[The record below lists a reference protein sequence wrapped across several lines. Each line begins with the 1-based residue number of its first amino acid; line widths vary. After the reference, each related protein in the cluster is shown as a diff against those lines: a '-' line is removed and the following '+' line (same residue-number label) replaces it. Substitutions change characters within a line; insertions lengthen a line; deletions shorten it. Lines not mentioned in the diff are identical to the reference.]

1 MFAAPPSPEV
11 FTAVKT
17 TDVQNKR
24 MYRETQDHNSKQ
36 GEYMRSSDYY
46 WFENLDGRTDDYRY
60 PDILDIIEQEEKAKQ
75 KRKRSSKQKPRMNRE
90 NIRIR
95 MAIGMYVTRE
105 EFDYYRRTCTPQERE
120 ELECFYALHS
130 GMSGFGIAGLYTPP
144 SRGLN
149 LGYSEGYTSTVVEM
163 NGRRSLVMMPTS
175 TPDINIEADSTR
187 RVHTVLDVL
196 QNNLHEDFGEALRYL
211 TDTCPSDIVNALDIT
226 DAVLVSYDGCC
237 VKRVESSWEQ
247 RLDNFIVDVIV
258 SGDFTL
264 KVPMAQ
270 GGGEQTLYVY
280 RDSHRTIDYRFR
292 YTFDLYGRN
301 GQKTCSGPILA
312 PVQYFPEDAITRQQT
327 WPTNKILRPNI
338 SYRDFPAL
346 AAKMLQ
352 DIYPEALKAPT
363 KIDGE
368 VLVQRL
374 SRWLK
379 KRYSRMKLR
388 LRKEHLGKGEG
399 IKGRIIFSDMEI
411 PDSSGDLLKC
421 KAGDIIIN
429 LDEML
434 RPSDVLAT
442 IIHECVHVYVDLPFF
457 MLQLMAGVPS
467 YNFIDRTS
475 SWLRKEQDGQ
485 YDGME
490 LIAEMEKQD
499 EKLTAYVMMEEGT
512 FCNECER
519 MFERTGNDRSPR
531 ALMWMLGIL
540 TKIYGA
546 SMQMTKIRMKEIGIT
561 EVEGIWNFI
570 GNKERVP
577 DHAASGG
584 WYSNVIYT
592 IDRQDAIALISSS
605 ERFASVLLSGRYVY
619 LEGHYVLN
627 DPRYIE
633 TAPNGMQRLTE
644 YAHAH
649 IDECCLAFR
658 PKRRKITFQYASG
671 SAARTKKNGNGKY
684 NTVELVSEPGEE
696 GYQAENN
703 AFSESAARW
712 GALAGAL
719 HGTFHDALQMVLDEL
734 GVSQTTLAS
743 HMGVSRQ
750 AFQKWL
756 KREIMLKRH
765 VVGICISLK
774 LDIGVSL
781 RLIELAGLHLSYYG
795 ADPIYLHLLSD
806 RNMTIERGND
816 ILTEQG
822 FKKLN
827 DGRQFEMDM
836 LDFDSQTQSQLRRRY
851 GIEEE

>member
-1 MFAAPPSPEV
+1 MLYECGSLVRLNDLYRYPRFVSLMFAAPPSPEL

-75 KRKRSSKQKPRMNRE
+75 KRKRGSKQKPRMNRE

-95 MAIGMYVTRE
+95 MAIGMYVTKE

-187 RVHTVLDVL
+187 RVHTVL
-196 QNNLHEDFGEALRYL
+196 
-211 TDTCPSDIVNALDIT
+211 
-226 DAVLVSYDGCC
+226 
-237 VKRVESSWEQ
+237 
-247 RLDNFIVDVIV
+247 
-258 SGDFTL
+258 
-264 KVPMAQ
+264 
-270 GGGEQTLYVY
+270 
-280 RDSHRTIDYRFR
+280 
-292 YTFDLYGRN
+292 
-301 GQKTCSGPILA
+301 
-312 PVQYFPEDAITRQQT
+312 
-327 WPTNKILRPNI
+327 
-338 SYRDFPAL
+338 
-346 AAKMLQ
+346 
-352 DIYPEALKAPT
+352 
-363 KIDGE
+363 
-368 VLVQRL
+368 
-374 SRWLK
+374 
-379 KRYSRMKLR
+379 
-388 LRKEHLGKGEG
+388 
-399 IKGRIIFSDMEI
+399 
-411 PDSSGDLLKC
+411 
-421 KAGDIIIN
+421 
-429 LDEML
+429 
-434 RPSDVLAT
+434 
-442 IIHECVHVYVDLPFF
+442 DLPFF

-827 DGRQFEMDM
+827 DGRHFELDM